1 MISSQQTDQVYI
13 GSTKLTLERRF
24 AVHKCEA
31 KTTDKNCRSKVLLN
45 EFTDCRINLIEYC
58 SKENKVVRERYW
70 VEQYGNRAV
79 NKFIP
84 GRSSKEYKQQH
95 SEQIKEYQKEYQ
107 KEYYQQHTEQIKEQ
121 KKEYRQEHA
130 EQIKEKSKEY
140 KQQHTEQIK
149 EYQKEYRET
158 KITCECGAVITQGN
172 KTHHLRTKKHTNYLA
187 SQQAS
192 DS

>member
-1 MISSQQTDQVYI
+1 MEQPRTQFDTNSVDENLDFKIYMISSQQTDQVYI

-95 SEQIKEYQKEYQ
+95 SEQIKEYQKEY
-107 KEYYQQHTEQIKEQ
+107 
-121 KKEYRQEHA
+121 
-130 EQIKEKSKEY
+130 
-140 KQQHTEQIK
+140 
-149 EYQKEYRET
+149 RET